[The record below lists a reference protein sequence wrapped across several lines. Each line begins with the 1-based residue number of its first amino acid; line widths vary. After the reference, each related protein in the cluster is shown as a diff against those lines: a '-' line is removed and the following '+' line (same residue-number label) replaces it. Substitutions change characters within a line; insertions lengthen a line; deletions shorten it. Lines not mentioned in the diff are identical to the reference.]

1 MNEEQNMSPNE
12 IVKVQAY
19 LQKTFNNSMLKLMKR
34 PKANDSLEVM
44 LDDEFIG
51 IVYRDEDE
59 GEISYQFHMTILEE
73 DLAQE

>member
-1 MNEEQNMSPNE
+1 MSPNE

-19 LQKTFNNSMLKLMKR
+19 LQQTFNNNMLKLMKR
-34 PKANDSLEVM
+34 PKATDSLEVM

-59 GEISYQFHMTILEE
+59 GEVSYQFHMTILEE
-73 DLAQE
+73 DLSQE

>member
-1 MNEEQNMSPNE
+1 MSPSE

-19 LQKTFNNSMLKLMKR
+19 LQSTFNNNMIKLMRR
-34 PKANDSLEVM
+34 PKATDSLEVM

-73 DLAQE
+73 DLPQE